1 MLIQLPI
8 LLGLFYAINEHVG
21 CNPALWDP
29 AQKLCAKVAG
39 SAPGDFWSAHFLWIG
54 SPLAV
59 HFPQIFATSLAVLD
73 MPLFILYIVS
83 MYISVRYGSP
93 PSSDPQQAQTQ
104 KIMAIVSPA
113 MIAYFG
119 WRYHWASALLIYW
132 LALNVLTM
140 GQQFF
145 MYRKY
150 GLIGAKKVL
159 AEPVVAIP
167 AGNGKSSA
175 RPAITG
181 GKNGST
187 SGRASRRSKR

>member
-1 MLIQLPI
+1 TLAGCLPMLIQLPI

-21 CNPALWDP
+21 CNPVLWD
-29 AQKLCAKVAG
+29 ATKKLCDKVAG
-39 SAPGDFWSAHFLWIG
+39 VAPGDFWSQTFLWIG
-54 SPLAV
+54 APFSHA
-59 HFPQIFATSLAVLD
+59 FPQIFATSLATLD
-73 MPLFILYIVS
+73 MPLFVLYIVS

-140 GQQFF
+140 AQQFF
-145 MYRKY
+145 MHRRY
-150 GLIGAKKVL
+150 GLIGPKKVV
-159 AEPVVAIP
+159 AE
-167 AGNGKSSA
+167 
-175 RPAITG
+175 
-181 GKNGST
+181 
-187 SGRASRRSKR
+187 

>member
-1 MLIQLPI
+1 
-8 LLGLFYAINEHVG
+8 
-21 CNPALWDP
+21 
-29 AQKLCAKVAG
+29 
-39 SAPGDFWSAHFLWIG
+39 
-54 SPLAV
+54 
-59 HFPQIFATSLAVLD
+59 
-73 MPLFILYIVS
+73 
-83 MYISVRYGSP
+83 VRYGSP

-140 GQQFF
+140 AQQFY
-145 MYRKY
+145 MYRRY
-150 GLIGAKKVL
+150 GLIGVKKAVP
-159 AEPVVAIP
+159 EPVEALP
-167 AGNGKSSA
+167 ASGGKTSQRQA
-175 RPAITG
+175 LTG

>member
-1 MLIQLPI
+1 
-8 LLGLFYAINEHVG
+8 
-21 CNPALWDP
+21 
-29 AQKLCAKVAG
+29 
-39 SAPGDFWSAHFLWIG
+39 
-54 SPLAV
+54 
-59 HFPQIFATSLAVLD
+59 
-73 MPLFILYIVS
+73 MPLFVLYVVS

-140 GQQFF
+140 AQQFY
-145 MYRKY
+145 MYRRY
-150 GLIGAKKVL
+150 GLIGPKKAL
-159 AEPVVAIP
+159 PEPVEAAAVGG
-167 AGNGKSSA
+167 GNTSK
-175 RPAITG
+175 RQAITG